1 MKRIVAIIVGAI
13 IGIGLMLMAFPF
25 LSDWIIGHV
34 EGEDQMSANFKLLAI
49 GLMLCCFMGGALGN
63 LAYSKSNNSPK

>member
-1 MKRIVAIIVGAI
+1 MKRIAAIIVGAI

-49 GLMLCCFMGGALGN
+49 GLMLCCFMGGALGD

>member
-1 MKRIVAIIVGAI
+1 MKRIAAIIVGAI

-49 GLMLCCFMGGALGN
+49 GLILCCFMGGALGN

>member
-1 MKRIVAIIVGAI
+1 MKRIAAIIAGAI
-13 IGIGLMLMAFPF
+13 IGISLMLLAFSF

-34 EGEDQMSANFKLLAI
+34 EGEDQMSANFKLLSI

-63 LAYSKSNNSPK
+63 QAYSKSNNSPK

>member
-1 MKRIVAIIVGAI
+1 MKRIAAIIVGAI

>member
-1 MKRIVAIIVGAI
+1 
-13 IGIGLMLMAFPF
+13 MLLAFPF

-34 EGEDQMSANFKLLAI
+34 EDEDQMSANFELLAI
-49 GLMLCCFMGGALGN
+49 DLVLGCFVGGSLGN

>member
-1 MKRIVAIIVGAI
+1 MKRIAAIITGAI
-13 IGIGLMLMAFPF
+13 IGIGLILLAFPF

-34 EGEDQMSANFKLLAI
+34 EGEDQMSANFELLAI
-49 GLMLCCFMGGALGN
+49 DLVLCCFMDGVLGN

>member
-1 MKRIVAIIVGAI
+1 MKRIAAIIAGAI
-13 IGIGLMLMAFPF
+13 IGIGLMLLAFPF
-25 LSDWIIGHV
+25 LSDWIIGHI

-49 GLMLCCFMGGALGN
+49 GLMLCCFMGSALGN